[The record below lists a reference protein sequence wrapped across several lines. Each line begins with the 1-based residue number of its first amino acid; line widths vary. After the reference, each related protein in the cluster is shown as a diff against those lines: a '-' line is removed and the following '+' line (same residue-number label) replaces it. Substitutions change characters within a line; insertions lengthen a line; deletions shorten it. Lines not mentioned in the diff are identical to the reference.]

1 MNHRTKRLAP
11 RLAPR
16 LATLALLALAG
27 TGISGCVSQ
36 QAYDEL
42 RQTNVSLENRNAEL
56 ARRASELEATNR
68 MLTTERQNLDA
79 ALAALRAA
87 NGDLAALTKQQQDEL
102 NQFGS
107 RLQGLNG
114 GALLDPTT
122 DAALQALVA
131 QYPNL
136 MSYDPALGMIRFN
149 ADLTFDSGS
158 DVVKDN
164 ARQALDAFAKVLNSA
179 SALNYEAE
187 ILGHTDAQR
196 ISAGTAA
203 KHPTNMH
210 LSAHRAISVRAVL
223 ASMGVPTDR
232 LKVSGW
238 GEFRPAVPN
247 TSTGNT
253 PQNRR
258 VEIYLRNNTAG
269 MASSS
274 APSSGSASPDRD
286 PVPTRQLDPTK

>member
-1 MNHRTKRLAP
+1 MTHLRTRIAMLA
-11 RLAPR
+11 LI
-16 LATLALLALAG
+16 TLAGAG
-27 TGISGCVSQ
+27 LGGCVSQ

-42 RQTNVSLENRNAEL
+42 RETNVSLANRNEEL

-79 ALAALRAA
+79 ALASLRANNA
-87 NGDLAALTKQQQDEL
+87 ELDALLRQAQGDMEGL
-102 NQFGS
+102 GS
-107 RLQGLNG
+107 RLAGLNG
-114 GALLDPTT
+114 IALDPTT
-122 DAALQALVA
+122 DAALQQLVS

-149 ADLTFDSGS
+149 TDLTFDSGQ

-164 ARQALDAFAKVLNSA
+164 ARQALEAFARILNST

-196 ISAGTAA
+196 ISSGTAA

-210 LSAHRAISVRAVL
+210 LSAHRAIAVRAVL
-223 ASMGVPTDR
+223 AGMGVPADR
-232 LKVSGW
+232 LKVAGW

-247 TSTGNT
+247 NANGNT
-253 PQNRR
+253 PANRR
-258 VEIYLRNNTAG
+258 VEIFLRNSTAG
-269 MASSS
+269 ASSS
-274 APSSGSASPDRD
+274 GASGNTATPDTTGAPQ
-286 PVPTRQLDPTK
+286 RQPDPTK

>member
-1 MNHRTKRLAP
+1 MNHRTKRLA
-11 RLAPR
+11 
-16 LATLALLALAG
+16 TLALITLAG

-42 RQTNVSLENRNAEL
+42 RQTNVSLENRNSEL

-87 NGDLAALTKQQQDEL
+87 NGDLAALTKAQQDEL
-102 NQFGS
+102 SQFGS

-164 ARQALDAFAKVLNSA
+164 ARQALDAFSKVLTSS

-187 ILGHTDAQR
+187 ILGHTDGQR
-196 ISAGTAA
+196 ISSGTAA

-247 TSTGNT
+247 SSTGNT

-269 MASSS
+269 MASSA
-274 APSSGSASPDRD
+274 APSSENATPDRD

>member
-1 MNHRTKRLAP
+1 MTNRRNRIYA
-11 RLAPR
+11 
-16 LATLALLALAG
+16 LALVSLAG
-27 TGISGCVSQ
+27 AGLSGCVSQ

-68 MLTTERQNLDA
+68 MLTNERQSLDA

-102 NQFGS
+102 NRFGS
-107 RLQGLNG
+107 RLQGLSG
-114 GALLDPTT
+114 IALDPTT

-158 DVVKDN
+158 DVVKDS
-164 ARQALDAFAKVLNSA
+164 ARQALDAFARVLNSS

-187 ILGHTDAQR
+187 ILGHTDSQR
-196 ISAGTAA
+196 ISASTASR
-203 KHPTNMH
+203 HPTNMH

-223 ASMGVPTDR
+223 GSMGVPADR

-247 TSTGNT
+247 AANGNT
-253 PQNRR
+253 PANRR
-258 VEIYLRNNTAG
+258 VEIYLRNSTAG
-269 MASSS
+269 ISSS
-274 APSSGSASPDRD
+274 ASPSGGSASPDRD

>member
-1 MNHRTKRLAP
+1 MTLRRHRFAVLSMI
-11 RLAPR
+11 
-16 LATLALLALAG
+16 ALAG
-27 TGISGCVSQ
+27 LGGCVSQ

-42 RQTNVSLENRNAEL
+42 RETNVSLANRNEEL

-79 ALAALRAA
+79 ALASLRAA
-87 NGDLAALTKQQQDEL
+87 NGDLAALTKEQQDQL
-102 NQFGS
+102 AQFGN

-114 GALLDPTT
+114 GTLLDSTT

-136 MSYDPALGMIRFN
+136 MSYDPALGMIRFS
-149 ADLTFDSGS
+149 ADLTFDSGQ

-164 ARQALDAFAKVLNSA
+164 ARQALEAFARILNST
-179 SALNYEAE
+179 SALSYEAE
-187 ILGHTDAQR
+187 ILGHTDGQR
-196 ISAGTAA
+196 IASAGTAA

-210 LSAHRAISVRAVL
+210 LSAHRAIAVRAVL
-223 ASMGVPTDR
+223 AGMGVPADR

-247 TSTGNT
+247 SANGNT
-253 PQNRR
+253 AANRR
-258 VEIYLRNNTAG
+258 VEIFLRNSTAG
-269 MASSS
+269 ATSSS
-274 APSSGSASPDRD
+274 SGGTATPDGGA
-286 PVPTRQLDPTK
+286 VPQRQPDPTK

>member
-1 MNHRTKRLAP
+1 MTHLRTRIAMLA
-11 RLAPR
+11 LI
-16 LATLALLALAG
+16 TLAGAG
-27 TGISGCVSQ
+27 LGGCVSQ

-42 RQTNVSLENRNAEL
+42 RETNVSLANRNEEL

-79 ALAALRAA
+79 ALASLRANNA
-87 NGDLAALTKQQQDEL
+87 ELDALLRQAQGDMSRIG
-102 NQFGS
+102 NQIA
-107 RLQGLNG
+107 GLNG
-114 GALLDPTT
+114 IALDPTT

-149 ADLTFDSGS
+149 TDLTFDSGQ

-164 ARQALDAFAKVLNSA
+164 ARQALEAFARILNST

-196 ISAGTAA
+196 ISSGTAA

-210 LSAHRAISVRAVL
+210 LSAHRAIAVRAVL
-223 ASMGVPTDR
+223 AGMGVPADR
-232 LKVSGW
+232 LKVAGW

-247 TSTGNT
+247 NANGNT
-253 PQNRR
+253 PANRR
-258 VEIYLRNNTAG
+258 VEIFLRNSTAGATSSGASGNTATPDTTG
-269 MASSS
+269 
-274 APSSGSASPDRD
+274 APQ
-286 PVPTRQLDPTK
+286 RQPDPTK

>member
-1 MNHRTKRLAP
+1 MTHLRTRIAMLA
-11 RLAPR
+11 LI
-16 LATLALLALAG
+16 TLAGAG
-27 TGISGCVSQ
+27 LGGCVSQ

-42 RQTNVSLENRNAEL
+42 RETNVSLANRNEEL

-79 ALAALRAA
+79 ALASLRANNA
-87 NGDLAALTKQQQDEL
+87 ELDALLRQAQGDMAGL
-102 NQFGS
+102 GS
-107 RLQGLNG
+107 RLAGLNG
-114 GALLDPTT
+114 IALDPTT

-149 ADLTFDSGS
+149 TDLTFDSGQ

-164 ARQALDAFAKVLNSA
+164 ARQALEAFARILNST

-196 ISAGTAA
+196 ISSGTAA

-210 LSAHRAISVRAVL
+210 LSAHRAIAVRAVL
-223 ASMGVPTDR
+223 AGMGVPADR
-232 LKVSGW
+232 LKVAGW

-247 TSTGNT
+247 NANGNT
-253 PQNRR
+253 PANRR
-258 VEIYLRNNTAG
+258 VEIFLRNSTAG
-269 MASSS
+269 ASSS
-274 APSSGSASPDRD
+274 GASGNTATPDTTGAPQ
-286 PVPTRQLDPTK
+286 RQPDPTK